1 MCRLIVSC
9 GLYWPHLFK
18 LPSKPLRIPRVC
30 GKSKGPLNE
39 SRIPQFKVSAYQRSP
54 SDKTARGA
62 TKQGSVLGFSGIGIL
77 VVRGVWRDS
86 PFLSNIKLLYLTC
99 GARLALGGLLCLP
112 TQGFLSMVGASRYL
126 RDAEDHGGIL
136 WVSLNPKP

>member
-1 MCRLIVSC
+1 MCRLIVFC
-9 GLYWPHLFK
+9 GLYLAPPPYLWK
-18 LPSKPLRIPRVC
+18 LPSKPLKILRVC
-30 GKSKGPLNE
+30 GTSRGPLNE
-39 SRIPQFKVSAYQRSP
+39 SRITQFKVSAFQRMP

-86 PFLSNIKLLYLTC
+86 PFVSNMKLLYLTC

-112 TQGFLSMVGASRYL
+112 TQGFLSMVGASKYL
-126 RDAEDHGGIL
+126 RMRRITAEF
-136 WVSLNPKP
+136 